1 MAITATQRRV
11 YDALHTFQQ
20 ENGYTPSTR
29 ELALVMG
36 RSQTAA
42 QQAINK
48 LIDLGFARR
57 HSNRSIVL
65 MPLQ

>member
-11 YDALHTFQQ
+11 YDALHKFQQ

-29 ELALVMG
+29 ELAVVMG

-48 LIDLGFARR
+48 LIVLGFARR
-57 HSNRSIVL
+57 HSYRSIVL

>member
-48 LIDLGFARR
+48 LI
-57 HSNRSIVL
+57 V
-65 MPLQ
+65 